1 MTTGPNGLLKIRLE
15 CGLQKRLILQSQSG
29 TPVMKDFTRL
39 LVELHFIL

>member
-1 MTTGPNGLLKIRLE
+1 MTIGPKGFLKIKLE

-29 TPVMKDFTRL
+29 IPVMKDFTRL